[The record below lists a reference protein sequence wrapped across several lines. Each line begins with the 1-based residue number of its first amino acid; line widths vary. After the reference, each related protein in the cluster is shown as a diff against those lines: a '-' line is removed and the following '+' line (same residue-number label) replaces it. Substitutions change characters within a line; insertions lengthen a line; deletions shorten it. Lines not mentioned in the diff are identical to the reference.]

1 MSKSMDNFVMRPVS
15 YSGFN
20 KPNII
25 PSPIMLSNNINNQPG
40 RSIHQPNVTNS
51 FHPIPHFTNSQN
63 HPITNQPILRNSAY
77 QPNLPIKIPNKQL

>member
-25 PSPIMLSNNINNQPG
+25 PSPIMVSNNINNQPG
-40 RSIHQPNVTNS
+40 RSIYQPNVTNS
-51 FHPIPHFTNSQN
+51 FQPIPNFTNSQN
-63 HPITNQPILRNSAY
+63 YPITNQPILKNPVY
-77 QPNLPIKIPNKQL
+77 QPNLATKISNRQL